1 VRRRR
6 IRLGVGAA
14 LAAVFALA
22 AASSPPAAGQSLG
35 AAAERERQRRRAQK
49 TTGGKVYG
57 DQDLGSGRKPAA
69 ESSGVTPA
77 ASPEAAAPEE
87 ATTPALD
94 KDLER
99 AWRARFAAAR
109 QRVERAR
116 VGAWKTRVETV
127 FVSGIP
133 VQQQVRVFEE
143 TEELR
148 AARRALEDLEDELRR
163 AGLPPG
169 WGRE

>member
-1 VRRRR
+1 VSRRRVR
-6 IRLGVGAA
+6 SYVGAV
-14 LAAVFALA
+14 LAGLFALA
-22 AASSPPAAGQSLG
+22 PASSPPAAGQSLG

-49 TTGGKVYG
+49 TTGGKVYS
-57 DQDLGSGRKPAA
+57 DQDLDSGRKPGS
-69 ESSGVTPA
+69 ETTEETPA
-77 ASPEAAAPEE
+77 ASPKPAAPEE
-87 ATTPALD
+87 TTPALD

-99 AWRARFAAAR
+99 AWRQRFAAAR
-109 QRVERAR
+109 TSVERAR
-116 VGAWKTRVETV
+116 ASAWKTRVETV

-148 AARRALEDLEDELRR
+148 AARRALDDLEDELRR